1 MINFDLS
8 EEQLALQ
15 KTVRE
20 FCAGE
25 VAPYIKE
32 WDEKAHFERSVFD
45 KMAELGLLGVCIPEQ
60 YGGAGFDYISLGL
73 VCEELEACDTFLRVA
88 MSVHVGLNSLSVY
101 SWGTE
106 EQKQKYLVPQAK
118 GEKIGTF
125 GLTEPNA
132 GSDVVGMRSYA
143 KRDGDDWILNGE
155 KMWISLGDVADN
167 FLFFCWTDQ
176 EKQKARDHSGISC
189 FIVERTMPGFSSGT
203 LHGKMGIKA
212 GNTGYFSLQDVRVP
226 KENMLGRE
234 GEGFKIAMFSL
245 ENGRYT
251 VASGATGV
259 IRASRDAS
267 VAYAKTRE
275 VQGQTI
281 SNFQLVKQKIAEMQ
295 ADYEMAHLLWLKC
308 GALKNAG
315 KPSAKAASLAKW
327 QATIRSEKALL
338 AIEVH
343 GANGYTNDYPVER
356 YLRNCRPRREGTRD
370 IHTPCR
376 RREAVKKEKQP
387 GDTSAHV
394 PSRIEQ
400 TGSKPNKRKRVS
412 EGSDHF
418 CAYRLYV
425 CAFCGI
431 SLCMQGMD
439 HRIHR
444 IKTQE
449 TTIQNPS
456 FMVNESS

>member
-1 MINFDLS
+1 MIDFQLS
-8 EEQLALQ
+8 EEHIALQ
-15 KTVRE
+15 TTVRE

-32 WDEKAHFERSVFD
+32 WDEKSHFERSVFD
-45 KMAELGLLGVCIPEQ
+45 KMADLGLLGVCIPEQ

-88 MSVHVGLNSLSVY
+88 MSVHVGLNSLSVF

-118 GEKIGTF
+118 GEKIATF

-143 KRDGDDWILNGE
+143 KRDADDWILNGE
-155 KMWISLGDVADN
+155 KMWISLADVADH

-176 EKQKARDHSGISC
+176 EKQKVRDHSGLSC
-189 FIVERTMPGFSSGT
+189 FIVERSMPGFSSGT
-203 LHGKMGIKA
+203 LHGKLGIKA

-226 KENMLGRE
+226 KENMLGAE

-267 VAYAKTRE
+267 VAYANTRE
-275 VQGQTI
+275 VQGQKI
-281 SNFQLVKQKIAEMQ
+281 GNFQLVKQKIANME
-295 ADYEMAHLLWLKC
+295 ADYQMAHLLWLRC
-308 GALKNAG
+308 GYLKNEG
-315 KPSAKAASLAKW
+315 LPSAKAASLAKW
-327 QATIRSEKALL
+327 QATVRSETAASM
-338 AIEVH
+338 AIEIH

-356 YLRNCRPRREGTRD
+356 YLRNCKAAVIYEGTRD
-370 IHTPCR
+370 IHTLMQ
-376 RREAVKKEKQP
+376 ADWALGLKKEKAARVILP
-387 GDTSAHV
+387 RYTPNDAKTTS
-394 PSRIEQ
+394 
-400 TGSKPNKRKRVS
+400 N
-412 EGSDHF
+412 
-418 CAYRLYV
+418 
-425 CAFCGI
+425 
-431 SLCMQGMD
+431 
-439 HRIHR
+439 
-444 IKTQE
+444 
-449 TTIQNPS
+449 
-456 FMVNESS
+456 

>member
-1 MINFDLS
+1 MDFELT
-8 EEQLALQ
+8 EEHLALQ

-25 VAPYIKE
+25 VAPYIKD
-32 WDEKAHFERSVFD
+32 WDEKSHFEPSVFQ

-88 MSVHVGLNSLSVY
+88 MSVHVGLNSLSVF

-118 GEKIGTF
+118 GEKIATF

-132 GSDVVGMRSYA
+132 GSDVIGMRSHA

-155 KMWISLGDVADN
+155 KMWISLGNVADH
-167 FLFFCWTDQ
+167 FLFFCWTDL
-176 EKQKARDHSGISC
+176 EKQKARDHSGMSC

-203 LHGKMGIKA
+203 LHGKLGIRA

-226 KENMLGRE
+226 KENMLGQE

-259 IRASRDAS
+259 IRAARDAS
-267 VAYAKTRE
+267 VSYANTRE

-281 SNFQLVKQKIAEMQ
+281 ANFQLVKQKIANME
-295 ADYEMAHLLWLKC
+295 ADYQMSHLLWLRC
-308 GALKNAG
+308 GYLKNQG
-315 KPSAKAASLAKW
+315 LPSAKAASLAKW
-327 QATIRSEKALL
+327 QSTVRSETAASM
-338 AIEVH
+338 AIEIH

-356 YLRNCRPRREGTRD
+356 YLRNCKAAIIYEGTRD
-370 IHTPCR
+370 IHTLMQ
-376 RREAVKKEKQP
+376 ADWALGLKKEKAARVILPPYQP
-387 GDTSAHV
+387 GLAAS
-394 PSRIEQ
+394 
-400 TGSKPNKRKRVS
+400 N
-412 EGSDHF
+412 
-418 CAYRLYV
+418 
-425 CAFCGI
+425 
-431 SLCMQGMD
+431 
-439 HRIHR
+439 
-444 IKTQE
+444 
-449 TTIQNPS
+449 
-456 FMVNESS
+456 

>member
-1 MINFDLS
+1 MIELELTEDHK
-8 EEQLALQ
+8 ALQ

-20 FCAGE
+20 FVAGE

-32 WDEKAHFERSVFD
+32 WDEKAQFDRSVFD

-60 YGGAGFDYISLGL
+60 YGGSGFDYVSLGL

-118 GEKIGTF
+118 GEKLATF

-143 KRDGDDWILNGE
+143 KRVGEDWILNGE
-155 KMWISLGDVADN
+155 KMWISLGDVADH
-167 FLFFCWTDQ
+167 FLFFCWTDL
-176 EKQKARDHSGISC
+176 EKQKARDHSGMSC
-189 FIVERTMPGFSSGT
+189 FIIERTMPGFSSGT
-203 LHGKMGIKA
+203 IHGKLGIRA

-226 KENMLGRE
+226 KENMLGQE

-259 IRASRDAS
+259 IRASRDAA
-267 VAYAKTRE
+267 VAYANTRE
-275 VQGQTI
+275 VQGQKI
-281 SNFQLVKQKIAEMQ
+281 AGFQLVKQKIAEME
-295 ADYEMAHLLWLKC
+295 ADYEMSHLLWLKA
-308 GALKNAG
+308 GYLKNNG
-315 KPSAKAASLAKW
+315 LPSAKAASLAKW
-327 QATIRSEKALL
+327 QATIRSEKAASM

-356 YLRNCRPRREGTRD
+356 YLRNCKAAVIYEGTRD
-370 IHTPCR
+370 IHTLMQ
-376 RREAVKKEKQP
+376 ADWALGLKKEKP
-387 GDTSAHV
+387 A
-394 PSRIEQ
+394 
-400 TGSKPNKRKRVS
+400 RVILPPYQS
-412 EGSDHF
+412 E
-418 CAYRLYV
+418 AK
-425 CAFCGI
+425 AA
-431 SLCMQGMD
+431 
-439 HRIHR
+439 
-444 IKTQE
+444 
-449 TTIQNPS
+449 N
-456 FMVNESS
+456 

>member
-1 MINFDLS
+1 MIELELT
-8 EEQLALQ
+8 EEQIALQ

-45 KMAELGLLGVCIPEQ
+45 KMADLGLLGVCIPEQ
-60 YGGAGFDYISLGL
+60 YGGAGFDYVSLGL

-118 GEKIGTF
+118 GEKLATF

-143 KRDGDDWILNGE
+143 RRDGDEWILNGE
-155 KMWISLGDVADN
+155 KMWISLGDVADH

-176 EKQKARDHSGISC
+176 EKQKVRDHSGISC
-189 FIVERTMPGFSSGT
+189 FIVERSMPGFSSGT
-203 LHGKMGIKA
+203 LHGKLGIKA

-226 KENMLGRE
+226 ASNMLGNE

-267 VAYAKTRE
+267 VAYANTRE
-275 VQGQTI
+275 VQGQPI
-281 SNFQLVKQKIAEMQ
+281 ANFQLVKQKIATME
-295 ADYEMAHLLWLKC
+295 ADYEMSHLLWLKC
-308 GALKNAG
+308 GYLKNEG
-315 KPSAKAASLAKW
+315 KPSAKAASMAKW
-327 QATIRSEKALL
+327 QATTRSEHAASM
-338 AIEVH
+338 AIEIH

-356 YLRNCRPRREGTRD
+356 YLRNCKAAVIYEGTRD
-370 IHTPCR
+370 IHTLMQ
-376 RREAVKKEKQP
+376 ADWALGLKKEKAARVILP
-387 GDTSAHV
+387 PYAASA
-394 PSRIEQ
+394 S
-400 TGSKPNKRKRVS
+400 
-412 EGSDHF
+412 
-418 CAYRLYV
+418 A
-425 CAFCGI
+425 
-431 SLCMQGMD
+431 
-439 HRIHR
+439 
-444 IKTQE
+444 
-449 TTIQNPS
+449 
-456 FMVNESS
+456 